1 MILLA
6 VLSADGVNQDVI
18 DNGGGQHDENRDAP
32 SCKSRPDCTQ
42 ANQRTPRRMY
52 DSEFLQ
58 VIPAGVSEAEQLH
71 ILLSGP
77 EPDPDGK
84 SQTEETHNKGKCIEL
99 IHCLWFI
106 GLKIA
111 IISQQPN
118 TAQSLSLPLIRND
131 SSMIEQ
137 NPQLKRLIRTLP
149 NRKCLFHFSPQ

>member
-58 VIPAGVSEAEQLH
+58 VIPAGVSEAVQLH

-84 SQTEETHNKGKCIEL
+84 NQTEEAHNKGKRIEL
-99 IHCLWFI
+99 IHCLRFI
-106 GLKIA
+106 GLNIA
-111 IISQQPN
+111 IISQ
-118 TAQSLSLPLIRND
+118 
-131 SSMIEQ
+131 
-137 NPQLKRLIRTLP
+137 
-149 NRKCLFHFSPQ
+149 

>member
-18 DNGGGQHDENRDAP
+18 DNGGGQHDENRNIP
-32 SCKSRPDCTQ
+32 TCKSRPDCTQ

-52 DSEFLQ
+52 DSESLQ

-84 SQTEETHNKGKCIEL
+84 NQTEEAHNKGKRIEL
-99 IHCLWFI
+99 IHCLRFI
-106 GLKIA
+106 GLNIA
-111 IISQQPN
+111 IISQ
-118 TAQSLSLPLIRND
+118 
-131 SSMIEQ
+131 
-137 NPQLKRLIRTLP
+137 
-149 NRKCLFHFSPQ
+149 

>member
-1 MILLA
+1 
-6 VLSADGVNQDVI
+6 
-18 DNGGGQHDENRDAP
+18 
-32 SCKSRPDCTQ
+32 
-42 ANQRTPRRMY
+42 MY

-58 VIPAGVSEAEQLH
+58 VLPAGVSEAEQLH

-118 TAQSLSLPLIRND
+118 TAQSISLPD
-131 SSMIEQ
+131 SISAREWIGVEVKGDALHERM
-137 NPQLKRLIRTLP
+137 R
-149 NRKCLFHFSPQ
+149 

>member
-1 MILLA
+1 MLGIGKDWKVSMILLA

-18 DNGGGQHDENRDAP
+18 ANGGGQHDENRDAP

-84 SQTEETHNKGKCIEL
+84 NQTEEAHNKGKCVEL
-99 IHCLWFI
+99 IQCLRFI
-106 GLKIA
+106 GLNIA
-111 IISQQPN
+111 IIFQ
-118 TAQSLSLPLIRND
+118 
-131 SSMIEQ
+131 
-137 NPQLKRLIRTLP
+137 
-149 NRKCLFHFSPQ
+149 

>member
-1 MILLA
+1 MLGIGKDWKVSMILLA

-18 DNGGGQHDENRDAP
+18 DNGDGQHDENRNDP
-32 SCKSRPDCTQ
+32 SYKSRPDCTQ

-84 SQTEETHNKGKCIEL
+84 SQTEEAHNKGKRIEL
-99 IHCLWFI
+99 IHCLRFI
-106 GLKIA
+106 GLNIA
-111 IISQQPN
+111 IISQ
-118 TAQSLSLPLIRND
+118 
-131 SSMIEQ
+131 
-137 NPQLKRLIRTLP
+137 
-149 NRKCLFHFSPQ
+149 

>member
-6 VLSADGVNQDVI
+6 VLFADGVNQDVI
-18 DNGGGQHDENRDAP
+18 DNGGGQHDENRDVP

-58 VIPAGVSEAEQLH
+58 VIPAGVSDVEQLH

-77 EPDPDGK
+77 EPDPNGK
-84 SQTEETHNKGKCIEL
+84 SQTEEAHNKGKCIEL

-111 IISQQPN
+111 IISQSHY
-118 TAQSLSLPLIRND
+118 TAQSLSLPDID
-131 SSMIEQ
+131 SAREWIGVEG
-137 NPQLKRLIRTLP
+137 LFLP
-149 NRKCLFHFSPQ
+149 GLETDR